1 MAMTPFDEY
10 RKILEKFDAENRLR
24 NIPQD
29 RTDLPGIDLTSNDY
43 MGLGARWKEYR
54 DEFFLKFPHAS
65 FSSSASRLLSQRQ
78 DAHVHLENL
87 LAGLYRK
94 ESLLFNS
101 GYHANVGIIQALAI
115 PGTIFLCDKLI
126 HASMIDGVMLAKAD
140 YQRWRHNDLSSLRKL
155 LDK

>member
-94 ESLLFNS
+94 ESLLFN
-101 GYHANVGIIQALAI
+101 
-115 PGTIFLCDKLI
+115 
-126 HASMIDGVMLAKAD
+126 
-140 YQRWRHNDLSSLRKL
+140 
-155 LDK
+155 